1 MRRAKREPS
10 QESHTPDRRMSLA
23 RDPLLFI
30 LRAVKIEIQGDVSSG
45 SIVLIALALGTL
57 TIIGQGLARVAT
69 ATGDPE

>member
-1 MRRAKREPS
+1 
-10 QESHTPDRRMSLA
+10 MSLA